1 MTLHKPSTWP
11 PLAQILSIAAVTI
24 GLLTTVITLARTIA
38 TKAEAQEI
46 AQAQVEQRAKAIE
59 SVILQQAKII
69 ARNDI
74 VRERGELRFRQKQLN
89 DDIEQLKQKAPLDA
103 DQQYDLE
110 QMRTEARRI
119 NARLEELDAA
129 LTKSD

>member
-11 PLAQILSIAAVTI
+11 PLAQLLSVCAVTV
-24 GLLTTVITLARTIA
+24 GLITTIVTLARTVA
-38 TKAEAQEI
+38 TKAEAQQI
-46 AQAQVEQRAKAIE
+46 AEEQVEQRAKVIE

-89 DDIEQLKQKAPLDA
+89 DDLDQLKRQAPLDA

-119 NARLEELDAA
+119 NARLEELDAV